1 MEIRSPI
8 GELPF
13 AITDVRIRA
22 EGLCIHGTMG
32 AWPTEVEVHWSDLPA
47 LAPLLLRAAS
57 PYLSIAAGL
66 TLAATVVAR
75 RRP

>member
-13 AITDVRIRA
+13 EITEVQIGGH
-22 EGLCIHGTMG
+22 GLGIHGTMG
-32 AWPTEVEVHWSDLPA
+32 AWPTDVEVPWSDLPA
-47 LAPLLLRAAS
+47 VVPLLLRAAA

-66 TLAATVVAR
+66 TLAATVIAGR
-75 RRP
+75 RR